1 VSLQQKLMKQ
11 RQQELLDKNRPN
23 TSRPLLNSKSKPVMS
38 VNMLEKEFDE
48 EGNEIVDPARQ
59 SRQDSQH
66 VFSEGPVSARTST
79 HRGQPIQD
87 ALYGMS
93 EQLERKRTMKLQQMQ
108 VNE

>member
-1 VSLQQKLMKQ
+1 MSLQQKLLKQ

-38 VNMLEKEFDE
+38 VHMLEKEFDE

-66 VFSEGPVSARTST
+66 HVLSEGPISARTST

-93 EQLERKRTMKLQQMQ
+93 EQLERKRTMKLQ
-108 VNE
+108 